1 MMMMITSLR
10 EDPKRSHND
19 DDDDDDDN
27 QCEGRP
33 QEEPAQNFGPTN
45 SLIGSRHPVR
55 AIFKSFSNFQQ
66 QNWDSYST

>member
-1 MMMMITSLR
+1 MIAPLIQT
-10 EDPKRSHND
+10 DDDDDGDD

-45 SLIGSRHPVR
+45 SLIGSRHPVW

-66 QNWDSYST
+66 QNWDSYSTWW